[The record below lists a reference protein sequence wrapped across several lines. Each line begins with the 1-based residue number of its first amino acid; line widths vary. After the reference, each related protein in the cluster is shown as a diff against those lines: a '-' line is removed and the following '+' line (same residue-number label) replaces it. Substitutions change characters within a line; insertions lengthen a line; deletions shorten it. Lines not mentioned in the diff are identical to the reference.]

1 MALKIKKKKINNP
14 DNDFIEIPDISRA
27 SSLSE
32 KGYGSYKNNVSV
44 LLQQGYSKKEIIQN
58 FQKYY
63 LDDFLPT
70 KELFSQV
77 DDNDKFKL
85 AEIVSIFDK
94 INDILFSYLFD
105 DVKTDKI
112 LKKDLSL
119 VMKFFKSLLDNN
131 KETLD
136 DIKIYSAYQKNS
148 DDKKTSLYSRYI
160 NELSLYFQQL
170 EKNKSSTLSNIYSL
184 FRSISF
190 VSREILTE
198 KNNFLISSF
207 PKIERNNLYKPVFIN
222 NAGMMNYGHGLEIFS
237 AMYRSK
243 AQEIPLSKIK
253 QFDIAEWNDF
263 FQYNIS
269 EAEKMGII
277 DDENPFFDRM
287 PSADLIETSSN
298 TTNII
303 EVKNYSTNDRG
314 NLNIYIH
321 RPSQVQKKFQKI
333 TSYSELIIKI
343 NSKFYNSKYNG
354 EALYDITLY
363 DEDGIQ
369 SKTEISMTNY
379 FSLFSS
385 ISDNIK
391 QNITEDDFNNR
402 TFQLMINN
410 ILFDIDFELKNDAL
424 TFEDFKEVDIFDNSK
439 KTKKIKMFSMSFSQN
454 EDFFT
459 LLKSFGGVPLYDRDN
474 SDKLLNEKKL
484 TFNSS
489 TKKQKL
495 F

>member
-1 MALKIKKKKINNP
+1 
-14 DNDFIEIPDISRA
+14 
-27 SSLSE
+27 
-32 KGYGSYKNNVSV
+32 
-44 LLQQGYSKKEIIQN
+44 
-58 FQKYY
+58 
-63 LDDFLPT
+63 
-70 KELFSQV
+70 
-77 DDNDKFKL
+77 
-85 AEIVSIFDK
+85 
-94 INDILFSYLFD
+94 
-105 DVKTDKI
+105 
-112 LKKDLSL
+112 
-119 VMKFFKSLLDNN
+119 
-131 KETLD
+131 
-136 DIKIYSAYQKNS
+136 
-148 DDKKTSLYSRYI
+148 
-160 NELSLYFQQL
+160 
-170 EKNKSSTLSNIYSL
+170 
-184 FRSISF
+184 
-190 VSREILTE
+190 
-198 KNNFLISSF
+198 
-207 PKIERNNLYKPVFIN
+207 
-222 NAGMMNYGHGLEIFS
+222 
-237 AMYRSK
+237 
-243 AQEIPLSKIK
+243 
-253 QFDIAEWNDF
+253 
-263 FQYNIS
+263 
-269 EAEKMGII
+269 
-277 DDENPFFDRM
+277 M

-314 NLNIYIH
+314 YLNIYIH

-333 TSYSELIIKI
+333 TSYSELIGKI
-343 NSKFYNSKYNG
+343 NSKFHNSKYDG

-424 TFEDFKEVDIFDNSK
+424 TFEDFKEVDIFNNSK
-439 KTKKIKMFSMSFSQN
+439 KTKKIKMLSMSFSQN
-454 EDFFT
+454 EDFFI

-484 TFNSS
+484 TFNNS